1 MYSDQ
6 TNSSVNSGT
15 AYHAYGYWKLWPA
28 PAHNNAFN
36 HLYYNPM
43 LTYSPPAHDD
53 GTFFDSMD
61 AAHTTNWTQVP
72 VDPWASTV
80 VYADLTANVIV
91 GQWCNSD
98 WSVGHEDDPAYCRT
112 NGVGPT
118 STSAALATPDG
129 DYLYPSVPSGINP
142 FYNLGYASD
151 NLNAATNKYTIGMSI
166 AYSKVSSTDK
176 SAVNSSVWSLA
187 DATGSAKSSANYYEN
202 DNVLWCDATAANW
215 PQTGNAA
222 DADLQRRA
230 DADLHRLRLG
240 RVHRRHAD
248 LHGHGADLQIER
260 ADVRQQDHG
269 AILPDAAGAD
279 VRQHHGTDLQRLPDA
294 DLHQHP
300 GSDLQRLPDA
310 DLRPGLADLQQR
322 QDTDVQPVE
331 QVRDQRLDVLHQR
344 GLP

>member
-1 MYSDQ
+1 M
-6 TNSSVNSGT
+6 
-15 AYHAYGYWKLWPA
+15 
-28 PAHNNAFN
+28 
-36 HLYYNPM
+36 
-43 LTYSPPAHDD
+43 
-53 GTFFDSMD
+53 
-61 AAHTTNWTQVP
+61 
-72 VDPWASTV
+72 
-80 VYADLTANVIV
+80 IV

-129 DYLYPSVPSGINP
+129 DYLYPLVPSGINP

-176 SAVNSSVWSLA
+176 SAVNSSVWSLT
-187 DATGSAKSSANYYEN
+187 DATGSAKNSADYYEN

-215 PQTGNAA
+215 PHTGTPQTQTCNGA
-222 DADLQRRA
+222 QTQTCTGFVS
-230 DADLHRLRLG
+230 G

-248 LHGHGADLQIER
+248 LRGHGANLQIER
-260 ADVRQQDHG
+260 ADLRQQDHG
-269 AILPDAAGAD
+269 AILPDAADAD

-310 DLRPGLADLQQR
+310 DLRPGIADLQQR
-322 QDTDVQPVE
+322 QDPDVQHVE
-331 QVRDQRLDVLHQR
+331 QVRDQRLDVQHQC